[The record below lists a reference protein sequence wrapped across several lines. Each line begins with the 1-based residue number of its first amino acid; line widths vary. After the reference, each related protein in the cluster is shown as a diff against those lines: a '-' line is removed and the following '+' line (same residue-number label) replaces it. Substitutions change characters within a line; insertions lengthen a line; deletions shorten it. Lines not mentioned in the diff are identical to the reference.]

1 LHFHAIVSLKAFQK
15 SVVQIRDLRKSA
27 LGQALLTYFQSNED
41 SMLLHFLVTF
51 AATPQSTAASTCR
64 SLDVLDL
71 IDRMLVYDHA
81 GVPELLRCDESAM
94 NDLQNVE
101 RNFATFFVQE
111 LLVEPEAQRILPKE
125 AMQHSYFAQ
134 IRERG
139 NAAK

>member
-1 LHFHAIVSLKAFQK
+1 
-15 SVVQIRDLRKSA
+15 
-27 LGQALLTYFQSNED
+27 
-41 SMLLHFLVTF
+41 MLLHFLVTF

>member
-1 LHFHAIVSLKAFQK
+1 
-15 SVVQIRDLRKSA
+15 
-27 LGQALLTYFQSNED
+27 
-41 SMLLHFLVTF
+41 MLLHFLVTF

-101 RNFATFFVQE
+101 RNLRHSLCKNFWWNPRLSEFC
-111 LLVEPEAQRILPKE
+111 QRRQCSIPILRRFGSA
-125 AMQHSYFAQ
+125 AMQRNDMFCKKWNIETKSQ
-134 IRERG
+134 SW
-139 NAAK
+139 